1 MDYARKIRI
10 LNLADNILEGI
21 FLNSKMR
28 DEINDSIYE
37 DVAEELKDLDYNQIY
52 ISNVEKAVVKTLH
65 SRITNK

>member
-10 LNLADNILEGI
+10 QNLADNILEGI

-37 DVAEELKDLDYNQIY
+37 DVEEELKDLDYNQIY
-52 ISNVEKAVVKTLH
+52 ISNVEKAVVKILH

>member
-28 DEINDSIYE
+28 DEINNIIYE
-37 DVAEELKDLDYNQIY
+37 HVAEELKDLDYNQIY

>member
-10 LNLADNILEGI
+10 QNLADNILEGI

-37 DVAEELKDLDYNQIY
+37 DVAEELKDLAYNQIY
-52 ISNVEKAVVKTLH
+52 ISNVEHAVVKILH

>member
-10 LNLADNILEGI
+10 QNLADNILEGI
-21 FLNSKMR
+21 FLNSEMR
-28 DEINDSIYE
+28 DEINDIIYE

>member
-10 LNLADNILEGI
+10 QNLADNILEGI
-21 FLNSKMR
+21 FLNSEMR
-28 DEINDSIYE
+28 DEINDIIYE

-52 ISNVEKAVVKTLH
+52 ISNVETAVVKILH

>member
-10 LNLADNILEGI
+10 QNLADNILEGI

-37 DVAEELKDLDYNQIY
+37 DVAEELKDIDYNQIY
-52 ISNVEKAVVKTLH
+52 ISNVEAAVVKILH

>member
-10 LNLADNILEGI
+10 QNLADNILEGI

-28 DEINDSIYE
+28 DEINDIIYE

-52 ISNVEKAVVKTLH
+52 ISDVEKAVVKILH

>member
-52 ISNVEKAVVKTLH
+52 ISNVEKAVVKILH

>member
-52 ISNVEKAVVKTLH
+52 ISNVETAVVKILH

>member
-10 LNLADNILEGI
+10 QNLADNILEGI
-21 FLNSKMR
+21 FLNSEMR
-28 DEINDSIYE
+28 NEINDIIYE

-52 ISNVEKAVVKTLH
+52 ISNVESAVVKILH

>member
-10 LNLADNILEGI
+10 QNLADNILEGI
-21 FLNSKMR
+21 FLNSEMR
-28 DEINDSIYE
+28 DKINDIIYE

-52 ISNVEKAVVKTLH
+52 ISDVERAVVKILH

>member
-37 DVAEELKDLDYNQIY
+37 DVAEELKDISYDQIY
-52 ISNVEKAVVKTLH
+52 ISNVEKAVVKILH

>member
-10 LNLADNILEGI
+10 QNLADNILEGI

-52 ISNVEKAVVKTLH
+52 ISNVETAVVKILH

>member
-10 LNLADNILEGI
+10 QNLADNILEGI

-28 DEINDSIYE
+28 DEINDIIYE
-37 DVAEELKDLDYNQIY
+37 DVAEELEDLDYNQIY
-52 ISNVEKAVVKTLH
+52 ISNVEAAVVKILH

>member
-10 LNLADNILEGI
+10 QNLADNILEGI
-21 FLNSKMR
+21 FLNSKTR

-37 DVAEELKDLDYNQIY
+37 NVADELKDLDYNQIY
-52 ISNVEKAVVKTLH
+52 ISNVEKAVVKILH

>member
-21 FLNSKMR
+21 FLNSEMR
-28 DEINDSIYE
+28 DEINDIIYE
-37 DVAEELKDLDYNQIY
+37 DVAEELEDLDYNQIY
-52 ISNVEKAVVKTLH
+52 ISNVEKAVVKILH

>member
-10 LNLADNILEGI
+10 QNLADNILEGI

-52 ISNVEKAVVKTLH
+52 ISNVEKAVVKILH

>member
-10 LNLADNILEGI
+10 QNLADNILEGI

-28 DEINDSIYE
+28 DEINDIIYE
-37 DVAEELKDLDYNQIY
+37 DVAEELKDLEYNQIY

>member
-10 LNLADNILEGI
+10 QNLADNILEGI
-21 FLNSKMR
+21 FLNSEMK

-52 ISNVEKAVVKTLH
+52 ISNVETAVVKILH

>member
-10 LNLADNILEGI
+10 QNLADNILEGI

-28 DEINDSIYE
+28 DEINDIIYE

-52 ISNVEKAVVKTLH
+52 ISNVESAVVKTLH

>member
-10 LNLADNILEGI
+10 QNLADNILEGI
-21 FLNSKMR
+21 FLNSKTR

-37 DVAEELKDLDYNQIY
+37 DVAEELEDLDYNQIY
-52 ISNVEKAVVKTLH
+52 ISNVEKAVVKILH

>member
-21 FLNSKMR
+21 FLNSKIR

-37 DVAEELKDLDYNQIY
+37 DVAEELKDISYDQIY
-52 ISNVEKAVVKTLH
+52 ISNVEKAVVKILH

>member
-10 LNLADNILEGI
+10 QNLADNILEGI
-21 FLNSKMR
+21 FLNIEMR
-28 DEINDSIYE
+28 DEINDIIYE

-52 ISNVEKAVVKTLH
+52 ISNVEKAVVKILH

>member
-10 LNLADNILEGI
+10 QNLADNILEGI
-21 FLNSKMR
+21 FLNSEMR

-37 DVAEELKDLDYNQIY
+37 DVAEELKDIDYNQIY
-52 ISNVEKAVVKTLH
+52 ISNVETAVVKILH

>member
-10 LNLADNILEGI
+10 QNLADNILEGI
-21 FLNSKMR
+21 FLNSEMR

-52 ISNVEKAVVKTLH
+52 ISDVEKAVVKILH

>member
-10 LNLADNILEGI
+10 QNLADNILEGI

-28 DEINDSIYE
+28 DEINDIIYE
-37 DVAEELKDLDYNQIY
+37 DVAAELKDISYEQIY
-52 ISNVEKAVVKTLH
+52 ISNVETAVVKTLH

>member
-10 LNLADNILEGI
+10 QNLADNILEGI
-21 FLNSKMR
+21 FLNSEMR

-37 DVAEELKDLDYNQIY
+37 DVAEELEDLDYNQIY
-52 ISNVEKAVVKTLH
+52 ISNVETAVVKILH

>member
-10 LNLADNILEGI
+10 QNLADNILEGI

-28 DEINDSIYE
+28 SEINDIIYE
-37 DVAEELKDLDYNQIY
+37 DVAEELEDLDYNQIY
-52 ISNVEKAVVKTLH
+52 ISNVEAAVVKILH

>member
-10 LNLADNILEGI
+10 QNLADNILEGI

-28 DEINDSIYE
+28 DEINDIIYE

-52 ISNVEKAVVKTLH
+52 ISDVERAVVKILH

>member
-1 MDYARKIRI
+1 MDYARKIKI
-10 LNLADNILEGI
+10 QNLADNILEGI

-28 DEINDSIYE
+28 DEINDIIYE
-37 DVAEELKDLDYNQIY
+37 DVAEELEDLDYNQIY

>member
-10 LNLADNILEGI
+10 QNLADNILEGI

-28 DEINDSIYE
+28 DEINDIIYE
-37 DVAEELKDLDYNQIY
+37 DVAEQLEDLDYNQIY

-65 SRITNK
+65 SRIINK

>member
-1 MDYARKIRI
+1 MDYARKIKI
-10 LNLADNILEGI
+10 QNLADNILEGI

-28 DEINDSIYE
+28 DEINDIIYE

>member
-21 FLNSKMR
+21 FLKSEMR
-28 DEINDSIYE
+28 DEINDIIYE

-65 SRITNK
+65 SRIINK